1 MLKNVKITFLLA
13 VVVMTM
19 IMSPWSAEQASAS
32 TVTNQV
38 ISNQEIVAEDSA
50 RQAIEQYTRLLL
62 YIIISRL
69 EAQIE
74 AQA

>member
-1 MLKNVKITFLLA
+1 
-13 VVVMTM
+13 MTM